1 MFRKGGKTK
10 SCDNCIKNKKRCGL
24 TEESSKRVRRKR
36 TEEKGK
42 ELEKVAEEAND
53 DGGGDN
59 QMEGTSERAE
69 KTVETER
76 TERSTEAGMTRVSGM
91 EARILR
97 RLDRMEKTL
106 TEISGEVSE
115 LYDMLDPGWVWETEV
130 AQTEES
136 EQESEESEMD
146 WEKELKELEAEN
158 GEAEMD
164 TEE

>member
-1 MFRKGGKTK
+1 LFRKEGKTK
-10 SCDNCIKNKKRCGL
+10 SCENCKKNKKRCGL
-24 TEESSKRVRRKR
+24 TEESSKRVRRAR

-42 ELEKVAEEAND
+42 ESEKVAEEVNN
-53 DGGGDN
+53 DGG
-59 QMEGTSERAE
+59 QMEGTSERVE
-69 KTVETER
+69 KTVEAERTER
-76 TERSTEAGMTRVSGM
+76 TEGTAETGMTRVSGM

-115 LYDMLDPGWVWETEV
+115 LYDMLDPGWVWETEM